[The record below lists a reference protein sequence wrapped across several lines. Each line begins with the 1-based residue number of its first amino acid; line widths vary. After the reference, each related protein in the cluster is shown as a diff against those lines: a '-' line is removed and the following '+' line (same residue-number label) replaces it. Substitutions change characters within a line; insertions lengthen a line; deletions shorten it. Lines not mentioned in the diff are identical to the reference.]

1 MSPHDIPP
9 LIPKPPEKDWA
20 DYNTNPDP
28 GRTRKRRRASMLSA
42 RDVLAL
48 PTVTLAPGAT
58 LADSELVMP
67 DAAAVVFI
75 PNTEDRGIIT
85 YSDTQKQQM
94 VRIYHQLPYGTK
106 KVWLARHD
114 MDASRVIRWM
124 KRFDLGTFTQQQR
137 AAVYTG
143 ATTPVPVVLDAEAI
157 ISLVHQYVA
166 APHGTKQALL
176 DKHGILQSAMH
187 GWIEKVANGTIA
199 HYTHTRKAEPLN
211 TPKATN
217 NDMVTITRKEYNAL
231 QRENA
236 KLRKENKLW
245 KDTSDVLGKAIA
257 SLPENTG
264 GDSNVAGKSSQANKH
279 NAMRQAYN
287 KKTS

>member
-1 MSPHDIPP
+1 SYM
-9 LIPKPPEKDWA
+9 A
-20 DYNTNPDP
+20 T
-28 GRTRKRRRASMLSA
+28 ASRLNC
-42 RDVLAL
+42 
-48 PTVTLAPGAT
+48 
-58 LADSELVMP
+58 SEY
-67 DAAAVVFI
+67 VF
-75 PNTEDRGIIT
+75 RGIRVGYLSPT
-85 YSDTQKQQM
+85 LCCRFQ
-94 VRIYHQLPYGTK
+94 RCLPNGGQ
-106 KVWLARHD
+106 V
-114 MDASRVIRWM
+114 
-124 KRFDLGTFTQQQR
+124 R

-176 DKHGILQSAMH
+176 DKHGIVKDTMRR
-187 GWIEKVANGTIA
+187 WIDKVANGTIA

-211 TPKATN
+211 TPKTTN
-217 NDMVTITRKEYNAL
+217 NDMVTMSRKEYNAL

-264 GDSNVAGKSSQANKH
+264 GDSNAAGKSSQ
-279 NAMRQAYN
+279 
-287 KKTS
+287 

>member
-9 LIPKPPEKDWA
+9 LIPNPPKKDWA

-28 GRTRKRRRASMLSA
+28 GSTGKRRRASMPSA

-48 PTVTLAPGAT
+48 PPVTLAPGAT

-67 DAAAVVFI
+67 DAAAVIFV
-75 PNTEDRGIIT
+75 PNTLDRGLIT

-106 KVWLARHD
+106 QVWLARHG

-143 ATTPVPVVLDAEAI
+143 ETTPVPVVLDAEAI
-157 ISLVHQYVA
+157 ISLVHQYVV
-166 APHGTKQALL
+166 APHGAKKALL
-176 DKHGILQSAMH
+176 DKHGIVKDTMRR
-187 GWIEKVANGTIA
+187 WIEKVANGTIA
-199 HYTHTRKAEPLN
+199 HYTHTRKADPMN
-211 TPKATN
+211 IPKANN

-257 SLPENTG
+257 SLPEKHG
-264 GDSNVAGKSSQANKH
+264 GDFDAAGKSSQ
-279 NAMRQAYN
+279 
-287 KKTS
+287 

>member
-9 LIPKPPEKDWA
+9 LIPNPPRKDWA
-20 DYNTNPDP
+20 DYNTDPDP

-58 LADSELVMP
+58 LSDSELVMP

-75 PNTEDRGIIT
+75 PNTPDRGIIT

-94 VRIYHQLPYGTK
+94 VRIYQQLPHGAKGIWLDRQGIYYS
-106 KVWLARHD
+106 KVL
-114 MDASRVIRWM
+114 RWS

-176 DKHGILQSAMH
+176 DKHGIVKDTMRR
-187 GWIEKVANGTIA
+187 WIDKVANGTIA
-199 HYTHTRKAEPLN
+199 HYTHTRKVEPMN
-211 TPKATN
+211 TPKTTN
-217 NDMVTITRKEYNAL
+217 NDMVTMSRKEYNAL
-231 QRENA
+231 RRE
-236 KLRKENKLW
+236 LDRTRKELKLW

-279 NAMRQAYN
+279 NAMRKAYN

>member
-9 LIPKPPEKDWA
+9 LIPNPPEKDWA
-20 DYNTNPDP
+20 YYNTNPDLD
-28 GRTRKRRRASMLSA
+28 RTGKRRRASMLSA

-48 PTVTLAPGAT
+48 PPVTLAPGAT

-75 PNTEDRGIIT
+75 PNTLDRGLIT

-106 KVWLARHD
+106 QVWLARHQ

-124 KRFDLGTFTQQQR
+124 KRFDLGTFTQKQR

-187 GWIEKVANGTIA
+187 GWIEKIANGTIA
-199 HYTHTRKAEPLN
+199 HYTHTRKAEPMN
-211 TPKATN
+211 TPTTTN
-217 NDMVTITRKEYNAL
+217 NDMVTMSRKEYNAL
-231 QRENA
+231 RRE
-236 KLRKENKLW
+236 LDRTRKELKLW

-257 SLPENTG
+257 SLPKKHG
-264 GDSNVAGKSSQANKH
+264 GDSNAAGKSSQ
-279 NAMRQAYN
+279 
-287 KKTS
+287 

>member
-20 DYNTNPDP
+20 DYNTNPDLD
-28 GRTRKRRRASMLSA
+28 RTRKRRRASLPSA

-48 PTVTLAPGAT
+48 PPVTLAPGAT

-67 DAAAVVFI
+67 DAAAVIFV
-75 PNTEDRGIIT
+75 PNTLDRGMIT

-106 KVWLARHD
+106 QVWLARHQ

-124 KRFDLGTFTQQQR
+124 KRFDLGTFTQKQR

-187 GWIEKVANGTIA
+187 GWIEKIANGTIA
-199 HYTHTRKAEPLN
+199 HYTHTRKAEPMN
-211 TPKATN
+211 TPTTTN
-217 NDMVTITRKEYNAL
+217 NDMVTMSRKEYNAL
-231 QRENA
+231 RRE
-236 KLRKENKLW
+236 LDRTRKELKLW

-257 SLPENTG
+257 SLPKKHG
-264 GDSNVAGKSSQANKH
+264 GDSNAAGKSSQ
-279 NAMRQAYN
+279 
-287 KKTS
+287 